1 MEQKFCQSC
10 AMPMTEEA
18 HFGTNADQS
27 KNEEYCCYCYEN
39 GAFKQDITMEE
50 MMAFCA
56 PILVR
61 EGVCPD
67 EETARASMMAYFPK
81 LKRWA
86 SEG

>member
-1 MEQKFCQSC
+1 
-10 AMPMTEEA
+10 
-18 HFGTNADQS
+18 
-27 KNEEYCCYCYEN
+27 
-39 GAFKQDITMEE
+39 MEE
-50 MMAFCA
+50 MIAFCA